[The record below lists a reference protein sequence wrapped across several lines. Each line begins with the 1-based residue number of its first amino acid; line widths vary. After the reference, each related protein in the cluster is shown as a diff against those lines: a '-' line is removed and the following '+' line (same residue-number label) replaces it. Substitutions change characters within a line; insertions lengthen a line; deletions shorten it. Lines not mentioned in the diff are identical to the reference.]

1 MLFRDNL
8 SSTHIIFNFEVIVR
22 KEDWNLE
29 RNAKL
34 NIAMAFH
41 VPNHGNKLKLLQL
54 EFRPSRL
61 VS

>member
-1 MLFRDNL
+1 M
-8 SSTHIIFNFEVIVR
+8 R

-34 NIAMAFH
+34 NIAMTFH
-41 VPNHGNKLKLLQL
+41 VPNHGNKLLQL

-61 VS
+61 VSYMSS